1 MSHTFRKDCSLYEH
15 HSMSKFDTS
24 AHSSATSGT
33 STSSGQSFGGFSF
46 SRQQHRMDAN
56 QVSFGSDN
64 HFGFSGSDGFSGS
77 KSGYGGNFGER
88 VTSHQNSGGSFSAR
102 NHSGNCYSY
111 ESRPFGN
118 SGHTLESGS
127 SLGSNDGGSA
137 GQSSSFSSRLPL
149 LGSGGT
155 LTVVASGEGGP
166 KKGGPPLDWDRLVDG
181 VFTDEIGKLFWKNFK
196 PLQLTDKWATEQR
209 LSELNG
215 PFPSVPFL
223 ICTSGFSK
231 LVLTEKRKLPIVA
244 SQPDCMELLFS
255 FILLYIYKVII
266 NIINIIFI

>member
-1 MSHTFRKDCSLYEH
+1 
-15 HSMSKFDTS
+15 MSKFDTS

-196 PLQLTDKWATEQR
+196 PLQLTDK
-209 LSELNG
+209 
-215 PFPSVPFL
+215 
-223 ICTSGFSK
+223 
-231 LVLTEKRKLPIVA
+231 
-244 SQPDCMELLFS
+244 
-255 FILLYIYKVII
+255 
-266 NIINIIFI
+266 